1 MGVFL
6 HRKLQPNEN
15 GYLVVCSTYER
26 GQVGRFVLDVESL
39 NSKVQKIVPDYVELA
54 GLGEEMEPVHFLP
67 DGTQAQ
73 PYLQDSDNTY

>member
-1 MGVFL
+1 M
-6 HRKLQPNEN
+6 
-15 GYLVVCSTYER
+15 
-26 GQVGRFVLDVESL
+26 LDVESL
-39 NSKVQKIVPDYVELA
+39 NSKVHKIVPDYVELA